1 MLKVFDEESTST
13 TDLSTFLLR
22 LNYLPTKST
31 EMRVPKLKKK
41 RERRNKEIYSFQL
54 LFNLTHLTN
63 FGLMVI
69 CHFGAL
75 VLVLRTSLIHG

>member
-13 TDLSTFLLR
+13 TTSLTFLLR

-31 EMRVPKLKKK
+31 EMRVPKLKK

-54 LFNLTHLTN
+54 LFKLTHLTN